1 MKVGPRRPL
10 APDAD
15 VIRALAGLLSET
27 GLSEIEYA
35 VGDHRIRVARESAGK
50 TVLAER
56 ACQRGHANGDHA
68 NGAAHRRRSERDQT
82 AAAAANGIGLR
93 LDDPGLITAPL
104 VGVAYLAPQPGA
116 APFVRIGD
124 PVEKGQT
131 LLIIEAM
138 KVMNQIRAPRA
149 GRLARIL
156 VDGRRPGRIRRA
168 ADADRVIGR
177 YARPCSKRC

>member
-10 APDAD
+10 APDAEI
-15 VIRALAGLLSET
+15 IRALAGLLSET

-50 TVLAER
+50 TVLVN
-56 ACQRGHANGDHA
+56 GHVNGGHA
-68 NGAAHRRRSERDQT
+68 NGAAHHSPEPAEPEAMAE
-82 AAAAANGIGLR
+82 AAPANGHGMR
-93 LDDPGLITAPL
+93 LDEPGLITAPL

-116 APFVRIGD
+116 PPFVRVGD

-156 VDGRRPGRIRRA
+156 VT
-168 ADADRVIGR
+168 DADPVEYG
-177 YARPCSKRC
+177 APLMLVE